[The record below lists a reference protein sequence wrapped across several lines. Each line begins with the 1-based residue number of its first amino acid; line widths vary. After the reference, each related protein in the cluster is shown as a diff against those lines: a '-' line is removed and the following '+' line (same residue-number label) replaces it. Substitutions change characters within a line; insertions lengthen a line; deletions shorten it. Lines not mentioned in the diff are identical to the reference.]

1 MKQKHTVEVSN
12 LWRSARADTLKP
24 YSNAMETPRSPLD
37 AFRWMHRYCHA
48 RTVKLRWH
56 IGFGLVFGTFVQGPA
71 VKLQSGRRF
80 IRKIMTHWL
89 SRGSPRDGRPP
100 PAIWTDGRT
109 DGSEHWLY
117 EQFSTSYRR
126 SFVNAL
132 VPSRPGLGAQ

>member
-1 MKQKHTVEVSN
+1 VAFRPRRYFKALFKCNGNSEVA
-12 LWRSARADTLKP
+12 ARRL
-24 YSNAMETPRSPLD
+24 SLD
-37 AFRWMHRYCHA
+37 APLLPCENSEAEMA
-48 RTVKLRWH
+48 WH

-100 PAIWTDGRT
+100 PAIWTAGRT

-132 VPSRPGLGAQ
+132 VPSRPGLGAR